1 LTVINGYGELLRD
14 TAAGTPEAQDLAAE
28 VCRAGERAAALTRQL
43 LAFSRRSVLA
53 PVVLDLNA
61 VVSESGRM
69 IRRLIGEDIDLRC
82 VLGPGPAWVRA
93 DPGHLDQVILNLV
106 VNARDA
112 MPDGGRVTI
121 RTAAAEV
128 TPAEAQAHPDA
139 RPGPHVVLSVA
150 DTGCG
155 MADEVKAHIFEP
167 FFTTKGPGKGTGLGL
182 ATVYGIVK
190 QSGGHIRVESA
201 PGRGSEFAVYLPRVD
216 PPEDARAREPGSR
229 ETRRGTETVLL
240 AEDEDGVR
248 GFAGLA
254 LRAAGYTVLEAADG
268 REALRV
274 ADRYPD
280 RIDLLVTD
288 MVMPHLGGSGVAREL
303 TGRNPSLRVLFLSGY
318 TEDAVV
324 RDGALAAG
332 SGFLQKPFTAA
343 GLTRKVREVLDGPA
357 PTRA

>member
-1 LTVINGYGELLRD
+1 
-14 TAAGTPEAQDLAAE
+14 
-28 VCRAGERAAALTRQL
+28 
-43 LAFSRRSVLA
+43 
-53 PVVLDLNA
+53 
-61 VVSESGRM
+61 M
-69 IRRLIGEDIDLRC
+69 ICRLIGEDIDLRC
-82 VLGPGPAWVRA
+82 VLGPGPNWVRA

-128 TPAEAQAHPDA
+128 TPADALAHPDA
-139 RPGPHVVLSVA
+139 RPGPHVVLTVS

-155 MADEVKAHIFEP
+155 MTPEVRKHIFEP

-190 QSGGHIRVESA
+190 QSGGHIRVESG
-201 PGRGSEFAVYLPRVD
+201 PGRGTEFALYLPCVGPPAGD
-216 PPEDARAREPGSR
+216 PDGEAGRRDSR
-229 ETRRGTETVLL
+229 PGTETVLL

-268 REALRV
+268 REAIRV
-274 ADRYPD
+274 ADRHPD

-288 MVMPHLGGSGVAREL
+288 MVMPNLGGSGVAEAL
-303 TGRNPSLRVLFLSGY
+303 TGRDPALRVLYLSGY
-318 TEDAVV
+318 TEEAVV
-324 RDGALAAG
+324 RDGVLAAG
-332 SGFLQKPFTAA
+332 AGFLQKPFTAA
-343 GLTRKVREVLDGPA
+343 CLMRKVREVLDGP
-357 PTRA
+357 PPSRA